1 MKPIGEWLN
10 KIHCGNAYELLKQMP
25 SESVDCVI
33 TSPPYYGLRD
43 YGSGADTI
51 FGGDPNCEHE
61 WSEGKMTLA
70 HENRNFLKGTQE
82 EVHGKRG
89 TTYIRKFDDRAYG
102 FCVKCGAW
110 RGQLGLEPDWRM
122 YVEHLVELFREVKRV
137 LKKTGSFWLNIGD
150 TYAGSGC
157 GRGDR
162 TLFQNSKRKYI
173 AEQMYQKPSP
183 QRESDLPTKCLM
195 GIPWRVAFALID
207 DGWILRNAVVWHKCL
222 GGDVPIYAKSQ
233 GKVLRTTVRELARLP
248 LDDLWL
254 PGIDG
259 GWRKVVRIEKQPES
273 ELITLHLRNGTKIEV
288 TPEHIFVLS
297 DGRLVEA
304 RNLKKGDCLMHSNLP
319 SEVGTPLG
327 TYENGWVVGLFLA
340 EGNFLK
346 DREAV
351 VFSLNSTES
360 DFSERLRKFAF
371 RYAGSCRE
379 YNRGNCKTVLVSG
392 EVPVAVIRHYV
403 SGEQARNKHLSR
415 SAFNESNEFLRGVL
429 DGWLSGD
436 GWYDEKNRRWR
447 IRFTA
452 NRELEYDMKAIC
464 ARLGLHMRSR
474 WRRARGFGK
483 EYPCIDAE
491 IRETTRG
498 HFNQKDDYEII
509 RIEKTKGI
517 SYDIEVDGDHLFLL
531 YDGTVTHNSNH
542 IPESVKDR
550 LTRTYEYVFH
560 FVKSKKYFYNL
571 DNIREPHKAGNN
583 IEEIL
588 RYWGAD
594 KHGEYRGKAVKD
606 YESARAQNA
615 SEVKRRIIENLKSKY
630 LATDVGTAS
639 PAARSIKMSEKLTPQ
654 VKQKVLAVGAYLKD
668 KLTESGYTIKQ
679 LAEITGIKQTTL
691 EHYFRTDF
699 SGQMLPSREDWNL
712 LKPLLGLG
720 EYDEYIDEEIR
731 QVLPQ
736 PHPIGRNSGDVWG
749 INMTKH
755 DLAVGRVGNF
765 SYTDPLHTKGYYP
778 LGKNPGDLWSINT
791 RPFKEAHFA
800 TFPPELPL
808 RPILASCPP
817 DGVVLDPLAGSGTV
831 AYVCE
836 LINRGMWDEFRVY
849 VNENAKRIK
858 WNLKW
863 IMIEINPEYCRIME
877 KRLEPFIKQSTLDV

>member
-1 MKPIGEWLN
+1 MKPIEEWLN
-10 KIHCGNAYELLKQMP
+10 GIHCGNAYELLRQMP

-61 WSEGKMTLA
+61 WSEKRMTLA

-89 TTYIRKFDDRAYG
+89 TTYIRKFDDRTCG

-110 RGQLGLEPDWRM
+110 RGQLGLEPNWGM

-137 LKKTGSFWLNIGD
+137 LKSTGSFWLNVGD
-150 TYAGSGC
+150 TY
-157 GRGDR
+157 
-162 TLFQNSKRKYI
+162 
-173 AEQMYQKPSP
+173 
-183 QRESDLPTKCLM
+183 SDKNLL

-207 DGWILRNAVVWHKCL
+207 DGWILRNAVIWYKPSHM
-222 GGDVPIYAKSQ
+222 
-233 GKVLRTTVRELARLP
+233 
-248 LDDLWL
+248 
-254 PGIDG
+254 
-259 GWRKVVRIEKQPES
+259 PES
-273 ELITLHLRNGTKIEV
+273 I
-288 TPEHIFVLS
+288 
-297 DGRLVEA
+297 
-304 RNLKKGDCLMHSNLP
+304 
-319 SEVGTPLG
+319 
-327 TYENGWVVGLFLA
+327 
-340 EGNFLK
+340 
-346 DREAV
+346 
-351 VFSLNSTES
+351 
-360 DFSERLRKFAF
+360 
-371 RYAGSCRE
+371 
-379 YNRGNCKTVLVSG
+379 
-392 EVPVAVIRHYV
+392 
-403 SGEQARNKHLSR
+403 
-415 SAFNESNEFLRGVL
+415 
-429 DGWLSGD
+429 
-436 GWYDEKNRRWR
+436 
-447 IRFTA
+447 
-452 NRELEYDMKAIC
+452 
-464 ARLGLHMRSR
+464 
-474 WRRARGFGK
+474 
-483 EYPCIDAE
+483 
-491 IRETTRG
+491 
-498 HFNQKDDYEII
+498 
-509 RIEKTKGI
+509 
-517 SYDIEVDGDHLFLL
+517 
-531 YDGTVTHNSNH
+531 
-542 IPESVKDR
+542 KDR

-571 DNIREPHKAGNN
+571 DNIREPHKAGDN

-606 YESARAQNA
+606 YESARAQNVA
-615 SEVKRRIIENLKSKY
+615 EVERRIIENLKSKY

-654 VKQKVLAVGAYLKD
+654 VKQKVLAVGAYLKN

-736 PHPIGRNSGDVWG
+736 PHPIGRNPGDVWG

-836 LINRGMWDEFRVY
+836 LINRGKWDEFRMH
-849 VNENAKRIK
+849 VNETAKRTK

-863 IMIEINPEYCRIME
+863 IMIEINPEYCKIME
-877 KRLEPFIKQSTLDV
+877 KRLEPFMKQKSLDYFQVG

>member
-1 MKPIGEWLN
+1 MKPIEEWLN
-10 KIHCGNAYELLKQMP
+10 RIHCGNAYELLRQMP
-25 SESVDCVI
+25 SESVDCVV

-43 YGSGADTI
+43 YGSGADTV

-61 WSEGKMTLA
+61 WSEGRMTLV
-70 HENRNFLKGTQE
+70 HENRNFLVGTQE

-89 TTYIRKFDDRAYG
+89 TTYIRKFDDRKSG
-102 FCVKCGAW
+102 FCVKCRAW

-150 TYAGSGC
+150 TYVSKSMNWTEEYANKPQWYPKEPIP
-157 GRGDR
+157 RGIGGYR
-162 TLFQNSKRKYI
+162 
-173 AEQMYQKPSP
+173 P
-183 QRESDLPTKCLM
+183 KCLM

-222 GGDVPIYAKSQ
+222 GSDVPIYAKSQ
-233 GKVLRTTVRELARLP
+233 GRVLRTTVRELARLP

-351 VFSLNSTES
+351 MFSLNSTES

-392 EVPVAVIRHYV
+392 EVPVAIIKHYV

-415 SAFNESNEFLRGVL
+415 DAFNESNEFLRGVL

-436 GWYDEKNRRWR
+436 GWYDGKNRRWR

-452 NRELEYDMKAIC
+452 NRELEYDMKAVC
-464 ARLGLHMRSR
+464 SRLGLHMRSR
-474 WRRARGFGK
+474 WRRAKGFGK

-498 HFNQKDDYEII
+498 HFNQKDDYEIV

-542 IPESVKDR
+542 APESVKDR

-560 FVKSKKYFYNL
+560 FVKSEKYYYNL
-571 DNIREPHKAGNN
+571 DNIREP
-583 IEEIL
+583 
-588 RYWGAD
+588 
-594 KHGEYRGKAVKD
+594 
-606 YESARAQNA
+606 
-615 SEVKRRIIENLKSKY
+615 
-630 LATDVGTAS
+630 
-639 PAARSIKMSEKLTPQ
+639 
-654 VKQKVLAVGAYLKD
+654 
-668 KLTESGYTIKQ
+668 
-679 LAEITGIKQTTL
+679 
-691 EHYFRTDF
+691 
-699 SGQMLPSREDWNL
+699 
-712 LKPLLGLG
+712 
-720 EYDEYIDEEIR
+720 
-731 QVLPQ
+731 
-736 PHPIGRNSGDVWG
+736 
-749 INMTKH
+749 
-755 DLAVGRVGNF
+755 
-765 SYTDPLHTKGYYP
+765 YTDPPHTKGHYP
-778 LGKNPGDLWSINT
+778 SGKNPGDLWSINT

-800 TFPPELPL
+800 TFPPEIPL

-836 LINRGMWDEFRVY
+836 LINRGKWGEFRIHI
-849 VNENAKRIK
+849 NENVKRMK

-863 IMIEINPEYCRIME
+863 IMIEINPEYCKIME
-877 KRLEPFIKQSTLDV
+877 KRLEPFMKQKSLDCF